1 MRQSHNFTVSQIS
14 LILLRRYLITNIHLR
29 PLHPDRCPR
38 PSIGSEGMDLAE
50 GPEFG
55 GGVLLADQH
64 GVGFLGLAVHQVVED
79 GPGGDGGAV

>member
-1 MRQSHNFTVSQIS
+1 
-14 LILLRRYLITNIHLR
+14 
-29 PLHPDRCPR
+29 
-38 PSIGSEGMDLAE
+38 MDLAE